1 MVDSSASRLE
11 TREAGKGQAER
22 KVLEQASDVDETMG
36 NCQDAVWNKRPWGNT
51 YRVATR
57 VRTPASSF
65 STSDRSVSRALSR
78 PGSRLLTML
87 SALVSPRRETAWVT
101 DYNRC

>member
-1 MVDSSASRLE
+1 MVDSRASRLE

-22 KVLEQASDVDETMG
+22 EVLEQTSDVDEAAG
-36 NCQDAVWNKRPWGNT
+36 YGQDTAGNKRAVEKT

-78 PGSRLLTML
+78 PGRRLLTML
-87 SALVSPRRETAWVT
+87 SALVSPRSATA
-101 DYNRC
+101 

>member
-1 MVDSSASRLE
+1 MVDSRANRLE
-11 TREAGKGQAER
+11 TREAGQGQAER
-22 KVLEQASDVDETMG
+22 EVLEQTSDVDEATG
-36 NCQDAVWNKRPWGNT
+36 SGQNAVWNKRALSET

-87 SALVSPRRETAWVT
+87 SALVSPRSATA
-101 DYNRC
+101 